1 MTKKVKLKRRKAVM
15 TFAEQIGQSVADV
28 IVNLHKYQVNGD
40 ISKECFDSV
49 VSAIFSRFGIDPRCI
64 LVFIE
69 EIEQLIV
76 DIEVGKVPVEDASG
90 ELEQVFNRN
99 DVE

>member
-49 VSAIFSRFGIDPRCI
+49 VSAIFSRFGIDPRL

-69 EIEQLIV
+69 EIEQLIA